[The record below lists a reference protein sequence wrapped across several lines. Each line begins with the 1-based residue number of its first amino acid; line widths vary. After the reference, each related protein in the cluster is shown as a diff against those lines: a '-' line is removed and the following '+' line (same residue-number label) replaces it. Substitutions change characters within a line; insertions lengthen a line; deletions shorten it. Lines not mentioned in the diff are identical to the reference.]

1 MKYLINQ
8 QFIYLFIYCCFVWHD
23 LGMYEGGEWEGE
35 GCVAAMEFGLT
46 DTLNTK
52 AFNKPIEQVLFLST
66 ILSVHAFKLKL
77 KTNEEC
83 FKLSILNHYMK

>member
-1 MKYLINQ
+1 M
-8 QFIYLFIYCCFVWHD
+8 
-23 LGMYEGGEWEGE
+23 
-35 GCVAAMEFGLT
+35 AAMEFGLT

-66 ILSVHAFKLKL
+66 IRSVYAFKLKL

-83 FKLSILNHYMK
+83 FKAKYFEPLYDISIAQSRFNS

>member
-1 MKYLINQ
+1 M
-8 QFIYLFIYCCFVWHD
+8 
-23 LGMYEGGEWEGE
+23 
-35 GCVAAMEFGLT
+35 AAMEFGLT

-66 ILSVHAFKLKL
+66 FLSVYAFKLKL

-83 FKLSILNHYMK
+83 FKLSILNHYK

>member
-8 QFIYLFIYCCFVWHD
+8 QFIYLFIHCCFVWHD
-23 LGMYEGGEWEGE
+23 MGMYEGGEWEGE

-52 AFNKPIEQVLFLST
+52 AFNKPIEQVLFLS
-66 ILSVHAFKLKL
+66 VYAFKLKL
-77 KTNEEC
+77 KTKWRM
-83 FKLSILNHYMK
+83 F